1 MPIGAGFARSAAL
14 AVTDEIFVAAAIRQ
28 TALIV
33 PAAPAVAE
41 VSIRAAR
48 ASQAGRSGRT
58 ADIATGVGLGAA

>member
-1 MPIGAGFARSAAL
+1 MTIDTGFVRGTACVVAGA
-14 AVTDEIFVAAAIRQ
+14 IFVAAAIRQ

-33 PAAPAVAE
+33 PAAAAVAE